1 MARHGGNEQT
11 VNDAPAPTPDIKGH
25 WGYAISA
32 AFAFEPRQHVRVV
45 AFGLGYPGRV
55 TQCVLRP
62 LGRMIYEVEYA
73 ADGDL
78 HVREFD
84 GDELEAA

>member
-1 MARHGGNEQT
+1 MSEC
-11 VNDAPAPTPDIKGH
+11 TP
-25 WGYAISA
+25 
-32 AFAFEPRQHVRVV
+32 FAFEPLQYVRVV
-45 AFGLGYPGRV
+45 VFGLGYRGRV
-55 TQCVLRP
+55 TQCILRP

-78 HVREFD
+78 HVREFN